1 MPCVLILSIFYLKQK
16 SLMWCGI
23 RVGTG
28 GGVKKILKFSG
39 DSDEALNLISFK
51 LICRRCGREGGKVL
65 VTRER

>member
-1 MPCVLILSIFYLKQK
+1 
-16 SLMWCGI
+16 MWCGI

-51 LICRRCGREGGKVL
+51 LICRRCCREGGKVL